1 MSQNTKKRSEEMESV
16 DAQSDLQSGYATPD
30 SEILYGRQTQLGVMN
45 FGTPRRRFADVPA
58 LIRSYAHV
66 KGAAAS
72 ANLALGV
79 IDSTRAQ
86 GIQDAVSEILAGR
99 HDQQFPTALVLGGG
113 GTTSNM
119 NVNEVIANR
128 ASQLAGTDVHPN
140 DHVNASQSTNDTY
153 PTAMALTVLELS
165 APVVAAVEN
174 LIAALERKGTEFAEV
189 RRLGRTCL
197 QDAVTLTVGQTHQGQ
212 ATGLKRGVTSL
223 QEALKELTAVPLGA
237 TVLGTGIGAPEG
249 YSELAVA
256 ELARTTGLPLTVNDD
271 FFDALAHLD
280 TYAAVASTVARIAT
294 LMAKIAADFRLLS
307 SGPGGGLAE
316 LTLPAVQAGS
326 SIMPGKINPAIPE
339 FVMQLSYRIR
349 GASHTVESAV
359 AAGEL
364 ELNVMEPVIVD
375 ALIDMFDDLAGAAN
389 VFTERCVNGLEWNRQ
404 RLESNAVKGYDKW
417 VALAA
422 EDGYDAAAA
431 QVRSS
436 RAAKT
441 REV

>member
-1 MSQNTKKRSEEMESV
+1 MESV
-16 DAQSDLQSGYATPD
+16 DAQSDLQNGYASND
-30 SEILYGRQTQLGVMN
+30 GEVLYGKQTQLGVAN

-58 LIRSYAHV
+58 LVRSYAHV
-66 KGAAAS
+66 KGAAS
-72 ANLALGV
+72 RANETLGV
-79 IDSTRAQ
+79 LDSTRAH
-86 GIQDAVSEILAGR
+86 GIQDAVDEIVAGR
-99 HDQQFPTALVLGGG
+99 HDHQFPTALVLGGG

-128 ASQLAGTDVHPN
+128 ASQLADTNVHPN

-165 APVVAAVEN
+165 KPAVTAVQG
-174 LIAALERKGTEFAEV
+174 LIGSLEQKADEFADV

-212 ATGLKRGVTSL
+212 ATGLKRGVASL
-223 QEALKELTAVPLGA
+223 EEALQELTAIPLGA

-249 YSELAVA
+249 YKELAVA
-256 ELARTTGLPLTVNDD
+256 ELAQSTGLPLTVNED

-280 TYAAVASTVARIAT
+280 TYAAVASAVARIAT

-307 SGPGGGLAE
+307 SGPGGGLGE

-375 ALIDMFDDLAGAAN
+375 ALIDMFDDLAGAAT
-389 VFTERCVNGLEWNRQ
+389 VFTNRCVNGLEWNGH
-404 RLESNAVKGYDKW
+404 RLESNADEGFDKW

-422 EDGYDAAAA
+422 EEGYDVASQ
-431 QVRSS
+431 QVRSF
-436 RAAKT
+436 RAEKS